1 MWLLLGLLRL
11 ISMLP
16 FRVQLFIGRR
26 LGDLLYVGSGT
37 RRLITDTNLKRCL
50 SDRSDAELHA
60 IKRAC
65 YRNIGISMVEIAIC
79 WWWPEEDLIDMVEI
93 EGQQHIEN
101 ALQNGKAV
109 MLLSGHFTSLEI
121 GARLLALFTPL
132 QVMYRQ
138 QKNLLFDS
146 YLFTKRS
153 TYFVNTVSRKNT
165 RLLIKGLHQKIP
177 TWYAPDQDFAREKN
191 VFAPFFDI
199 PAATITAGS
208 RLAKASNAVMLP
220 FYPRRK
226 ENDSGYVLTIGPPL
240 QDFPSGDDVADATAI
255 NQAIERHVIDYPQ
268 NYMWVHKRF
277 KTRPK
282 GEPAFYPRPS

>member
-1 MWLLLGLLRL
+1 
-11 ISMLP
+11 MLP

-26 LGDLLYVGSGT
+26 LGDLLYIGSGS
-37 RRLITDTNLKRCL
+37 RRSITDTNLKRCL
-50 SDRSDAELHA
+50 SDKSDVELHA
-60 IKRAC
+60 IKRTC
-65 YRNIGISMVEIAIC
+65 YRNIGISMIEIAIC

-93 EGQQHIEN
+93 EGQHHIDD
-101 ALQNGKAV
+101 ALKNDKAV

-138 QKNLLFDS
+138 QKNKLFDS
-146 YLFTKRS
+146 YLYTRRS
-153 TYFVNTVSRKNT
+153 AYFVNTVSRKNT
-165 RLLIKGLHQKIP
+165 RLLIRGLHQRVP

-191 VFAPFFDI
+191 VFAPFFNI

-226 ENDSGYVLTIGPPL
+226 EDDSGYVLTIGPPL
-240 QDFPSGDDVADATAI
+240 QNFPSGDDVADATAI
-255 NQAIERHVIDYPQ
+255 NETIEQHVIDYPQ

-282 GEPAFYPRPS
+282 GEQAFYPRSR